1 MSFHFVPEYRFPDI
15 VWCSTSGGKLP
26 NAPGNLKFVQQ
37 KYGEQDNH
45 QGNADDHPQTFTA
58 DLSHNHVLFHM
69 FRETSPADTSR
80 FLLDIGHYFKF
91 PSSRET

>member
-1 MSFHFVPEYRFPDI
+1 
-15 VWCSTSGGKLP
+15 
-26 NAPGNLKFVQQ
+26 
-37 KYGEQDNH
+37 
-45 QGNADDHPQTFTA
+45 
-58 DLSHNHVLFHM
+58 VLFHM